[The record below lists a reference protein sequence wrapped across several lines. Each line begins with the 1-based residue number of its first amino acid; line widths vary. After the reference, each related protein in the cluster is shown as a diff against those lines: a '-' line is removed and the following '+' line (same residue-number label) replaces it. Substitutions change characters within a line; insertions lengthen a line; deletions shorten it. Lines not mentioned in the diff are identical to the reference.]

1 MRLKLISCEVLY
13 REMCASIATSP
24 HQVDV
29 TFLEKGLHDLGGRS
43 MRGRLQAEV
52 DATAAANYEAVLMGY
67 ALCGNGVAGL
77 EARAIPLVIPRAH
90 DCIALLMGSRHRYEE
105 YFGENPGVFF
115 RSTGWLER
123 GRDIQQAYHD
133 RAGGGYGLDELID
146 RYGEENGRYLYA
158 EFTRYQ
164 SAYKKLTYIQTGLEP
179 DGSHEAAARAEAAAR
194 GWEFSK
200 IEGSLTLFRRLLAG
214 DWGKEDFLVVRP
226 GWRVCVRYDD
236 QVIAAEEVR

>member
-1 MRLKLISCEVLY
+1 
-13 REMCASIATSP
+13 
-24 HQVDV
+24 
-29 TFLEKGLHDLGGRS
+29 
-43 MRGRLQAEV
+43 
-52 DATAAANYEAVLMGY
+52 
-67 ALCGNGVAGL
+67 
-77 EARAIPLVIPRAH
+77 
-90 DCIALLMGSRHRYEE
+90 MGSRHRYEE

-133 RAGGGYGLDELID
+133 RAGGGYGPGELID